1 MEKEKKAKE
10 EVLKFYKPEEP
21 SIDIDKKNL
30 DKMIKS
36 RTPKNL
42 RNDFKEAIPKYDINS
57 QENYTNDQ
65 KSINKLEI
73 YKIRGSE
80 KSQTYQLETEKDYN
94 YSEFEM
100 NSLNFQDAIGVDIR
114 TFRQIYVSFIFY
126 NHPYFFIFNTSNVYN
141 SIYIKLSLLLISFS
155 LHYFVNSLFI
165 TKQIIHEVYET
176 GNAKYINKFIMYIII
191 SSIICYA
198 MDKIIKFI
206 FLSDYNILSIY
217 KEVLFNNAKIR
228 AKQVRKVLLIKYVLF
243 YIIGIIYI
251 IFSGYY
257 LSIFG
262 AVYRNT
268 QFILIK
274 NIILSYAIS
283 SIFPFIIIIIPSLLR
298 RYALKD
304 STRGWVFNISR
315 YLQYL

>member
-1 MEKEKKAKE
+1 
-10 EVLKFYKPEEP
+10 
-21 SIDIDKKNL
+21 
-30 DKMIKS
+30 
-36 RTPKNL
+36 
-42 RNDFKEAIPKYDINS
+42 
-57 QENYTNDQ
+57 
-65 KSINKLEI
+65 
-73 YKIRGSE
+73 
-80 KSQTYQLETEKDYN
+80 
-94 YSEFEM
+94 
-100 NSLNFQDAIGVDIR
+100 
-114 TFRQIYVSFIFY
+114 
-126 NHPYFFIFNTSNVYN
+126 
-141 SIYIKLSLLLISFS
+141 
-155 LHYFVNSLFI
+155 
-165 TKQIIHEVYET
+165 
-176 GNAKYINKFIMYIII
+176 MYIII

-217 KEVLFNNAKIR
+217 KEALFNNAKIR